1 LIVSSEQ
8 VPKSESI
15 IFHVGTDFD
24 VIITTDNYTKVP
36 LATYFKSQT
45 TTFTVEIYPKDLP
58 LMVYN
63 VNISLNHSPAL
74 RSKIMEFGL
83 VQNNYP
89 KRDSTSETYVTTLA
103 LRHPLVMKNYSD
115 IYTLNL
121 YYRKVD
127 SGNQIYV
134 EKIPYVWQIQ
144 TLDWS
149 VLSYLWMILSGVV
162 LGKLFMNRNI
172 KGTKFELNDL
182 IWLALSVILAFLIF
196 KFSPML
202 VSQILNLFTYQIPV
216 WLDQYVLV
224 NLVIVFFLTFVW
236 EQLFE
241 RSRKIKERRDNPE
254 VY

>member
-1 LIVSSEQ
+1 
-8 VPKSESI
+8 
-15 IFHVGTDFD
+15 
-24 VIITTDNYTKVP
+24 
-36 LATYFKSQT
+36 
-45 TTFTVEIYPKDLP
+45 
-58 LMVYN
+58 
-63 VNISLNHSPAL
+63 
-74 RSKIMEFGL
+74 MEFGL
-83 VQNNYP
+83 VQYNYP
-89 KRDSTSETYVTTLA
+89 KRNSTAETYVTTLA

-162 LGKLFMNRNI
+162 LGKLFMNRNN
-172 KGTKFELNDL
+172 KGTKFELDDL